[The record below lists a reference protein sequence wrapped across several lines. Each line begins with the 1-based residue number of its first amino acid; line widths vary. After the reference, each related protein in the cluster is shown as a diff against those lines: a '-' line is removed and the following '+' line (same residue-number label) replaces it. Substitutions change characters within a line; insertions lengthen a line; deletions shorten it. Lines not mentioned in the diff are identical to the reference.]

1 VLSGASAP
9 RCSANRGSSSTHPLP
24 IAHRL
29 LPAPC
34 LGIVVCQQLGL
45 GGGSAGKLC
54 LQHLRHVPLV
64 PLAGPLKYGL
74 IGCLLHRGMLKVD
87 SGLVMRLNG
96 QREVL
101 IVVLTI
107 IPGKSRCLAI
117 TIRPKILRESS
128 RQAT

>member
-1 VLSGASAP
+1 M
-9 RCSANRGSSSTHPLP
+9 
-24 IAHRL
+24 AHRL

-45 GGGSAGKLC
+45 GSGSVGTLR
-54 LQHLRHVPLV
+54 LQHLRNV
-64 PLAGPLKYGL
+64 PLAGLLKHGL
-74 IGCLLHRGMLKVD
+74 IGCLLHRGVLQVD
-87 SGLVMRLNG
+87 SGFVMRSDG